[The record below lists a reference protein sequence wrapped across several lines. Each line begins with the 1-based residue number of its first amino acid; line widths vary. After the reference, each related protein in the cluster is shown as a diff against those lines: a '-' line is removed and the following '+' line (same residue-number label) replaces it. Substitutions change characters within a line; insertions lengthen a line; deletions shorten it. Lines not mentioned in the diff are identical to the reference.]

1 MPEPENGPER
11 ELGPTITEAL
21 RTKAGMA
28 RPARGDWFAGEARRR
43 VRKRRQTLMAGAA
56 AVVVAVA
63 IGGVWSGVGG
73 PPPVV
78 TSRNDSTAEGAG
90 DAKTGPSPMSAGP
103 LSCPAQHPISA
114 ANSPEAVPPGTGLS
128 LTTPVT
134 GLQACR
140 YRTLAQGQSGSRL
153 LGSASFDAATAQE
166 VVDSIA
172 RLPERNPDLPVLRCT
187 PEAARPKEAIVL
199 RFGTAAGAREVWVW
213 YDGCSAAGFFTGQ
226 RAYGLYAGPLK
237 LFMTGS
243 VRPAG
248 GMYLD
253 RLPGW

>member
-43 VRKRRQTLMAGAA
+43 VRKRRQALMAGAA
-56 AVVVAVA
+56 AVVVVT

-73 PPPVV
+73 PSSVI
-78 TSRNDSTAEGAG
+78 TSHSG
-90 DAKTGPSPMSAGP
+90 SSAGKATGSEAGP
-103 LSCPAQHPISA
+103 TVATQQGPCPAQHPIST

-153 LGSASFDAATAQE
+153 LGSASFDAVTAQK
-166 VVDSIA
+166 VVDAIA
-172 RLPERNPDLPVLRCT
+172 RLPERNPDLPMLQCT

-213 YDGCSAAGFFTGQ
+213 YDGCSPAGFFTGQ

-237 LFMTGS
+237 LFMTGT